1 MYKLVLIFGLM
12 CSVCCSYGQTRDT
25 VPDSTSSPMMAD
37 TLQLQDS
44 LDSLNQDTV
53 QQGAVDQDTVIQDTT
68 KEETRAERR
77 ARIKEEKEREKYYYK
92 DILKDSARLEI
103 ERLSRVA
110 WKRSLILPGWGQYTN
125 GGVWWVK
132 VPVIYGGFV
141 ASALIFDYWQW
152 YYKLFLGE
160 LQWRE
165 EHGQGSDGILGMNS
179 NWTVQGLVQQKDYAR
194 RNRDLTILVT
204 LGWYGLNVVEAY
216 VDSILKNRW
225 NVSDDLSM
233 KISPTLMPNYAYAGG
248 MTGFSTRNLLT
259 PGLKMTFTLK

>member
-1 MYKLVLIFGLM
+1 MYKLILLVSLLLSI
-12 CSVCCSYGQTRDT
+12 SCSYGQVRDT
-25 VPDSTSSPMMAD
+25 IPADSANLDIPAD
-37 TLQLQDS
+37 SVQLQDS
-44 LDSLNQDTV
+44 LQDAALQDTTML
-53 QQGAVDQDTVIQDTT
+53 QDTTLQDTT

-77 ARIKEEKEREKYYYK
+77 AREKAEKEREKYYYK

-125 GGVWWVK
+125 GGVWWIK

-141 ASALIFDYWQW
+141 ASALVFDYWQW
-152 YYKLFLGE
+152 YYRMFLDE
-160 LQWRE
+160 LQYRE
-165 EHGQGSDGILGMNS
+165 ANGQGSQGVLGLNS
-179 NWTVQGLVQQKDYAR
+179 NWTVQGLVQQKDYGR
-194 RNRDLTILVT
+194 RNRDLTIVLT

-233 KISPTLMPNYAYAGG
+233 KVSPTFLPTYAYSPG
-248 MTGFSTRNLLT
+248 MTGLSPRGLIT
-259 PGLKMTFTLK
+259 PGLKMTITLK